1 MKVALFVPCLTERF
15 DPRVA
20 EATARVLQHLGLAV
34 DVPTAQTCCGQ
45 PLQTLGDPDGARAL
59 ALRMSRV
66 FAAYD
71 AVVTPS
77 ASCAGFVR
85 HASDTLGP
93 RLFELSDFLVT
104 QLDFDASRATW
115 SGRVALHP
123 SCHQREVAL
132 TGRLDHT
139 RELLSKVN
147 ELELVE
153 LPRATQCCG
162 FGGAFSTAFPAVS
175 VALGAD
181 KLDAFDASGADTLV
195 TNDGGCRLHLRGV
208 ADGHR
213 RPTELKHLAE
223 ILAEGL
229 HLMPRPP
236 RLRRAFAPTPGVQP

>member
-1 MKVALFVPCLTERF
+1 MKVALFIPCLTERF
-15 DPRVA
+15 EPRVG
-20 EATARVLQHLGLAV
+20 EATARLLQHLGI
-34 DVPTAQTCCGQ
+34 DVEVPSAQTCCGQ
-45 PLQTLGDPDGARAL
+45 PLKTLGDPEGACAM
-59 ALRMSRV
+59 AKRMARV
-66 FAAYD
+66 FAPYD

-77 ASCAGFVR
+77 ASCAGFVQ
-85 HASDTLGP
+85 HASNTLGP
-93 RLFELSDFLVT
+93 RLFEFSDFLVT

-115 SGRVALHP
+115 PGRVAFHP

-132 TGRLDHT
+132 AGRKDHT
-139 RELLSKVN
+139 HTLLSKVN
-147 ELELVE
+147 DLILVD

-223 ILAEGL
+223 VLAEGL

-236 RLRRAFAPTPGVQP
+236 RLKAALV

>member
-15 DPRVA
+15 DARVA
-20 EATARVLQHLGLAV
+20 IASARLLRHLGLAIE
-34 DVPTAQTCCGQ
+34 VPPAQTCCGQ
-45 PLQTLGDPDGARAL
+45 PLKTLGDPDGAQDL
-59 ALRMSRV
+59 ARRMARV

-93 RLFELSDFLVT
+93 KLFELSDFLVT
-104 QLDFDASRATW
+104 ALDFDASRATW
-115 SGRVALHP
+115 PGRVALHP

-132 TGRLDHT
+132 SGRADHT
-139 RELLSKVN
+139 RALLSKVN
-147 ELELVE
+147 DLILVD
-153 LPRATQCCG
+153 LPRETQCCG
-162 FGGAFSTAFPAVS
+162 FGGAFSTSFPAIS

-181 KLDAFDASGADTLV
+181 KLDAFDISGADTLV

-213 RPTELKHLAE
+213 RPTEFKHLAE

-236 RLRRAFAPTPGVQP
+236 RLKQPLETMPGAR